1 MSQAGIISIPGS
13 VPSIPTSFT
22 TDSGSAVPI
31 ANDLNVYGSGAI
43 NTAGS
48 GKTVTISVDEAS
60 TTVKGVA
67 SFDATDFTVTSGVV
81 TVNGSLS
88 SLTFAGDSGTATQ
101 SGGTITIA
109 GGTGITSSASGA
121 IVTINLDSPVSVA
134 NGGTGQTSYTNGQL
148 LIGNT
153 SGNTLTKASLT
164 AGSGITI
171 TPGAGSIT
179 IAATASGLTFAGD
192 SGTASEAGGT
202 ITFTGG
208 TGLTSSAAGSTV
220 TFNLDVPVAVAS
232 GGTGQ
237 TSYTDGQLLIGNTSG
252 NTLTKASLTAGSGIT
267 ITPGGGSITIAATA
281 SGLTFAGDSGT
292 ASEAGGTITFTG
304 GTGLTSSAAGS
315 TVTFNLDVPVAVA
328 SGGTGQTSYTN
339 GQLLIG
345 NTISNTLSLSTLT
358 AGTGIT
364 ITNGTGS
371 ITIAADADVPTTFTA
386 DTGTATPAANT
397 MAVLGTGG
405 IATSGSGATLTI
417 DGSAIVPG
425 NLLIN
430 DFEKTVILS
439 QDFVNG
445 TASFYPYVYISD
457 RSAGS
462 TSGTSYVTKDHPG
475 VLQIGDVGPVDN
487 NYCHGIKLGSPNNS
501 SYLPIMIGGGQITLE
516 TWFTLTGM
524 PAQGRI
530 FFGIS
535 SASVSNSSPPWN
547 GTDFIGFDIPAI
559 SSSVVFIAKT
569 RAASTLT
576 STSTGVSL
584 GAVWQ
589 KLSIIINANASS
601 VTFYVDG
608 SLVATHTTN
617 IPADTIAMTYCLAC
631 NAVGNYRIPVDFI
644 QLIYELNGDRA

>member
-31 ANDLNVYGSGAI
+31 ANDLNVFGSGAI
-43 NTAGS
+43 NTSGS
-48 GKTVTISVDEAS
+48 GKTVTISVDDA
-60 TTVKGVA
+60 TTSVKGVA
-67 SFDATDFTVTSGVV
+67 SFDAADFTVTSGVV

-109 GGTGITSSASGA
+109 GGTGLTSSASGA
-121 IVTINLDSPVSVA
+121 TVTINLDSPVSVA

-192 SGTASEAGGT
+192 SGTATESGGT
-202 ITFTGG
+202 VTFTGG

-237 TSYTDGQLLIGNTSG
+237 TSYTDGQVLIGNTSG

-267 ITPGGGSITIAATA
+267 ITPGAGSITIAATA

-292 ASEAGGTITFTG
+292 ATESGGTITIAG
-304 GTGLTSSAAGS
+304 GTGLTSSATGS
-315 TVTFNLDVPVAVA
+315 TVTINLDTPVSVA
-328 SGGTGQTSYTN
+328 NGGTGQTSYTN

-345 NTISNTLSLSTLT
+345 NTIGNTLSLGTLT
-358 AGTGIT
+358 AGTGVS
-364 ITNGTGS
+364 ITNGTGI
-371 ITIAADADVPTTFTA
+371 ITIGATTSVATSYTT
-386 DTGTATPAANT
+386 DSGTATPAANT

-405 IATSGSGATLTI
+405 IATSGSGATLII
-417 DGSAIVPG
+417 DGSGISN

-430 DFEKTVILS
+430 DFDKTSVFKSEFIS
-439 QDFVNG
+439 
-445 TASFYPYVYISD
+445 ASAI
-457 RSAGS
+457 A
-462 TSGTSYVTKDHPG
+462 GTSYYFSEDFQGSFDIVTNQDCNHVG
-475 VLQIGDVGPVDN
+475 VAKVYSSQSTGSFVGIRL
-487 NYCHGIKLGSPNNS
+487 C
-501 SYLPIMIGGGQITLE
+501 SYLSPTINIGGGIISLS
-516 TWFTLTGM
+516 TWLKCQEVPSAGQF
-524 PAQGRI
+524 
-530 FFGIS
+530 FFGLINLNGGNAPS
-535 SASVSNSSPPWN
+535 TLSNR
-547 GTDFIGFDIPAI
+547 IGFYISNFGSSTAI
-559 SSSVVFIAKT
+559 NAITTK
-569 RAASTLT
+569 ASTTTTTATGTNL
-576 STSTGVSL
+576 STT
-584 GAVWQ
+584 WI
-589 KLSIIINANASS
+589 KLEIIINADATS
-601 VTFYVDG
+601 VDFYINE
-608 SLVATHTTN
+608 SIVATHTLN
-617 IPADTIAMTYCLAC
+617 IPLSTTNLDFMLG
-631 NAVGNYRIPVDFI
+631 VYRTLGHLTDQNILVDFTQMVI
-644 QLIYELNGDRA
+644 KYSGDRA

>member
-31 ANDLNVYGSGAI
+31 ANDLNVFGSGAI
-43 NTAGS
+43 NTSGS
-48 GKTVTISVDEAS
+48 GKTVTISVDDA
-60 TTVKGVA
+60 TTSVKGVA
-67 SFDATDFTVTSGVV
+67 SFDAADFTVTSGVV

-109 GGTGITSSASGA
+109 GGTGLTSSASGA
-121 IVTINLDSPVSVA
+121 TVTINLDSPVSVA

-192 SGTASEAGGT
+192 SGTATESGGT
-202 ITFTGG
+202 VTFTGG

-267 ITPGGGSITIAATA
+267 ITPGAGSITIAATA

-292 ASEAGGTITFTG
+292 ATESGGTITIAG
-304 GTGLTSSAAGS
+304 GTGLTSSATGS
-315 TVTFNLDVPVAVA
+315 TVTVNLDTPVSVA
-328 SGGTGQTSYTN
+328 NGGTGQTSYTD

-345 NTISNTLSLSTLT
+345 NTIGNTLSLGTLT
-358 AGTGIT
+358 AGTGVS
-364 ITNGTGS
+364 ITNGTGI
-371 ITIAADADVPTTFTA
+371 ITIGATTSVATSYTT
-386 DTGTATPAANT
+386 DSGTATPAANT

-417 DGSAIVPG
+417 DGSGISN

-430 DFEKTVILS
+430 DFEKTV
-439 QDFVNG
+439 
-445 TASFYPYVYISD
+445 VYADDCFNQTEAQSD
-457 RSAGS
+457 PGWNQYS
-462 TSGTSYVTKDHPG
+462 SGTDANTGIAYVTKDHPG
-475 VLQIGDVGPVDN
+475 VLLFGLSSGNDGMM
-487 NYCHGIKLGSPNNS
+487 LGSVREAD
-501 SYLPIMIGGGQITLE
+501 YRQLCIGAGQITLE
-516 TWFTLTGM
+516 TWIRTAGTISAGSF
-524 PAQGRI
+524 
-530 FFGIS
+530 FFGLS
-535 SASVSNSSPPWN
+535 TTRSSPHTQ
-547 GTDFIGFDIPAI
+547 TDYIGFVISNFGSSSEFVCKTTAI
-559 SSSVVFIAKT
+559 ST
-569 RAASTLT
+569 TT
-576 STSTGVSL
+576 STNSGATL
-584 GAVWQ
+584 GATWI
-589 KLSIIINANASS
+589 KLGIIINAAASS
-601 VTFYVDG
+601 VAFYVNN
-608 SLVATHTTN
+608 SLVATHATN
-617 IPADTIAMTYCLAC
+617 IPSNTTQLGAYHNNIGIGVDKLA
-631 NAVGNYRIPVDFI
+631 IDFVQI
-644 QLIYELNGDRA
+644 IIELNGDRA